1 MPEVANEDMWNA
13 VIDFLAWVLESLA
26 GAVGDWGLAI
36 IVLTFIIRL
45 ALTPLSIKQIRSS
58 ARMSLMQPKI
68 QEIQERYANDERRQ
82 AEELQKFYSENDFNM
97 FAGCLPILLQMPVFF
112 ALFSVLKERIP
123 EGATFFN
130 ILPSLGMS
138 TADAIATMG
147 FAGAWI
153 FIFIDVLFGVL
164 TFVPMMLTNANSS
177 PEQRN
182 QTLMMGA
189 VMAVMMVWIGWNL
202 PVGVLLYYDT
212 SAAWGV
218 IQQLVIARNVR
229 NQVMAEEAARIA
241 NGPVQVDVVRKEKK
255 ARPRKKK

>member
-1 MPEVANEDMWNA
+1 
-13 VIDFLAWVLESLA
+13 
-26 GAVGDWGLAI
+26 
-36 IVLTFIIRL
+36 
-45 ALTPLSIKQIRSS
+45 
-58 ARMSLMQPKI
+58 
-68 QEIQERYANDERRQ
+68 
-82 AEELQKFYSENDFNM
+82 M

>member
-1 MPEVANEDMWNA
+1 MWDA
-13 VIDFLAWVLESLA
+13 VINFLAWVLESLA

-36 IVLTFIIRL
+36 IALTFIIRL

-58 ARMSLMQPKI
+58 ARMSLMQPQI
-68 QEIQERYANDERRQ
+68 QEIQERYAGDDRRQ
-82 AEELQKFYSENDFNM
+82 AEELQKLYAENDFNM
-97 FAGCLPILLQMPVFF
+97 FAGCLPIILQMPVFF
-112 ALFSVLKERIP
+112 ALFSVLKNNIP
-123 EGATFFN
+123 ADATFYN

-138 TADAIATMG
+138 TSEAIASMG

-164 TFVPMMLTNANSS
+164 TFIPMMLSNQTSS

-182 QTLMMGA
+182 QTLMIGA
-189 VMAVMMVWIGWNL
+189 VMAIMMVWVGWNL

-218 IQQLVIARNVR
+218 VQQLVIARNVR
-229 NQVMAEEAARIA
+229 NQVMAEEAAKAA
-241 NGPVQVDVVRKEKK
+241 NGPVRVDVVRKEKK
-255 ARPRKKK
+255 ARPRKKS